1 MLGQNTVVDMTAILA
16 GICLGLY
23 GFSFLL
29 RKKSEGRWLPDPDQ
43 KAKHAFEKWCLLYTA
58 VWIFLF
64 GGVVVTQAYEWFEE
78 NEYMK
83 FCVGLAVPLLL
94 QPFLYPVEEWKTPLL
109 SRVSFK
115 ANVWIA
121 IFSFIGNYWYTHY
134 FYSVLKAKYTF
145 PAHRLNDVPI
155 AMFFA
160 THFYFMTYH
169 TFSNMMLRKIETRYK
184 AGWARTI
191 FFWGVV
197 LAFSYFT
204 AFMESLTISSF
215 PYYSFEDKDMAYKVG
230 SAFYGIYFIV
240 SFPMFYRVDKNA
252 SEKYTIYRTIMDAF
266 AAGMIVMCL
275 LDFVRLQ
282 LGIELSFTG
291 KFVYLFKP

>member
-1 MLGQNTVVDMTAILA
+1 MLDHVMQ
-16 GICLGLY
+16 
-23 GFSFLL
+23 
-29 RKKSEGRWLPDPDQ
+29 
-43 KAKHAFEKWCLLYTA
+43 
-58 VWIFLF
+58 
-64 GGVVVTQAYEWFEE
+64 
-78 NEYMK
+78 NEYMQV
-83 FCVGLAVPLLL
+83 CVGLALPLIL
-94 QPFLYPVEEWKTPLL
+94 QPFLFPLEESNTPLL
-109 SRVSFK
+109 SRVSLK

-121 IFSFIGNYWYTHY
+121 IFTYIGSYWYTHY

-155 AMFFA
+155 AMYFA
-160 THFYFMTYH
+160 AYFYFVTYH
-169 TFSNMMLRKIETRYK
+169 TISNMILRKIETRYK
-184 AGWARTI
+184 EGWVRTI

-215 PYYSFEDKDMAYKVG
+215 PYYSFADKDMAYKVG

-240 SFPMFYRVDKNA
+240 SFPMFYRVDKSAND
-252 SEKYTIYRTIMDAF
+252 KYTMYRTIMDAF

-282 LGIELSFTG
+282 LGIPLTFSG
-291 KFVYLFKP
+291 KFVYLYKP